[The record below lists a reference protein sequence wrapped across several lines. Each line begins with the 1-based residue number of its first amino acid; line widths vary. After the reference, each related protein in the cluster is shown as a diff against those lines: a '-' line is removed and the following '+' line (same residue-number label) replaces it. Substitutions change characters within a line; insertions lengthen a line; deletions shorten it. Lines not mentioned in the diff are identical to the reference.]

1 MLSGCPPARL
11 SARSAFCPP
20 PPVTCRSPLI
30 LPRAH
35 FASVVVSL
43 LPKVSNAHDF
53 LGMKCRAGKGNQ
65 QRLQWACLNY
75 ASAVQFQLSTNKQH
89 TLSRNALQRTKFCA
103 RQLGVNSDRFLKMT
117 WVKLHSSISY
127 SIPGDSDCY
136 YLPSLAS
143 PGGASLQGGKVA
155 TFE

>member
-11 SARSAFCPP
+11 SARSAFCPS

-35 FASVVVSL
+35 FASGVVSL

-53 LGMKCRAGKGNQ
+53 LGMKCRAGKGNR
-65 QRLQWACLNY
+65 QRFQWACLNY
-75 ASAVQFQLSTNKQH
+75 ASAVKFP
-89 TLSRNALQRTKFCA
+89 NALQRTKLCA

-127 SIPGDSDCY
+127 SIPGDSAGY
-136 YLPSLAS
+136 YLPSPAS
-143 PGGASLQGGKVA
+143 PGGESLQGG
-155 TFE
+155 